1 MLRTN
6 PSEYER
12 VYAESSEMER
22 QGSRNARRY
31 LLGVDIVEVL
41 QQQLAASGI
50 DYDTIDT
57 DDLYSKFEASPPEWF
72 QVPH

>member
-22 QGSRNARRY
+22 QGSQNARRY
-31 LLGVDIVEVL
+31 LLGVDIVDVL
-41 QQQLAASGI
+41 QQQLDAAGI
-50 DYDTIDT
+50 DHDPIDT
-57 DDLYSKFEASPPEWF
+57 DDVYSKFEAAPPEWF